1 MKRINCMRLGASGL
15 VLFAAIILGTTGV
28 RADSEKGSKCF
39 ANWSEAAQVV
49 KKEQLVDVEQ
59 LNRFAQ
65 ARLGGTIVRS
75 TLCAIGQRFLYR
87 VVVRPANGPLKSI
100 AIDAREPSKP

>member
-1 MKRINCMRLGASGL
+1 MRLGASGL
-15 VLFAAIILGTTGV
+15 VLFAAIMLGAAGV

-39 ANWSEAAQVV
+39 SNWSEAAQVV

-65 ARLGGTIVRS
+65 ARLGGKIVRS

-87 VVVRPANGPLKSI
+87 VVVRPANGPLKSL
-100 AIDAREPSKP
+100 AIDAREPAKP

>member
-1 MKRINCMRLGASGL
+1 MRLGASGL
-15 VLFAAIILGTTGV
+15 VLFAAIMLGAAGV

-39 ANWSEAAQVV
+39 SNWSEAAQVV

-65 ARLGGTIVRS
+65 ARLGGKIVRS

-87 VVVRPANGPLKSI
+87 VVVRPANGPLKSL